1 MLACVLHGANDLRVE
16 ALDVP
21 APRNFE
27 VEVAV
32 RYGGI
37 CGSDLHYWH
46 RGAVGDFRIR
56 QPMVLGHEIVGVV
69 SAIGA
74 HVARVKVGDPV
85 AVHPATVCG
94 QCPECRAGRPNVCRE
109 VRYLGSAARFPHVQ
123 GGFRGRLVIPAD
135 QARPLPDGLDTRRAT
150 VTEPLAVALHAV
162 RRAGEVAGRRLF
174 IAGAGPIGLLVAA
187 AARAKGAAEIVVSDL
202 LDEPLALARAIGATG
217 TVRADADPA
226 DWPVDFDVAI
236 EASGSAPGLAS
247 CAQRLRPGGVL
258 VQLGMFGPGD
268 VPVPVNLFVTRECD
282 LRGAFRF
289 HQEFD
294 DALALLA
301 AGLDIEPLISA
312 TIPLASATEAF
323 ALASDR
329 TRASKVLLDLDG
341 AA

>member
-1 MLACVLHGANDLRVE
+1 
-16 ALDVP
+16 
-21 APRNFE
+21 
-27 VEVAV
+27 
-32 RYGGI
+32 
-37 CGSDLHYWH
+37 
-46 RGAVGDFRIR
+46 
-56 QPMVLGHEIVGVV
+56 
-69 SAIGA
+69 
-74 HVARVKVGDPV
+74 
-85 AVHPATVCG
+85 
-94 QCPECRAGRPNVCRE
+94 
-109 VRYLGSAARFPHVQ
+109 
-123 GGFRGRLVIPAD
+123 
-135 QARPLPDGLDTRRAT
+135 
-150 VTEPLAVALHAV
+150 
-162 RRAGEVAGRRLF
+162 
-174 IAGAGPIGLLVAA
+174 
-187 AARAKGAAEIVVSDL
+187 
-202 LDEPLALARAIGATG
+202 
-217 TVRADADPA
+217 VRADADPA

-312 TIPLASATEAF
+312 TIPLANATEAF